1 MRVPTGSFARIL
13 LSMIAHVTAGPGSWR
28 VFMHPKGRPPSGGW
42 GRKKSEKKRFVC
54 LYRRHRFFSA
64 SVPTS
69 RLFYGWNKF
78 FRDCLFLLPHPTHYS
93 LPSLEKKIS
102 FKPARRR
109 FFGILIRSHPT
120 PTTTHSLLFLSVV
133 SSFSLWCQ
141 LFSDEISLS
150 LRKLLELQN
159 LFCDYELCPLL
170 DPRMLQSFSNLSTC
184 QRSGHGTTSPRAVLR
199 RLGNHLFSIRR
210 HQSRKE

>member
-42 GRKKSEKKRFVC
+42 RRKKSEKKRFVC
-54 LYRRHRFFSA
+54 LYRRQRFFSA

-93 LPSLEKKIS
+93 LPSLEKKFHLNLHEEDSLGFWSAPTQPLPPRIPCFFYPSSPPSPCGVNFSQTRYLLVWES
-102 FKPARRR
+102 FWNSK
-109 FFGILIRSHPT
+109 
-120 PTTTHSLLFLSVV
+120 
-133 SSFSLWCQ
+133 
-141 LFSDEISLS
+141 
-150 LRKLLELQN
+150 
-159 LFCDYELCPLL
+159 
-170 DPRMLQSFSNLSTC
+170 TC
-184 QRSGHGTTSPRAVLR
+184 FVTTSYVLC
-199 RLGNHLFSIRR
+199 
-210 HQSRKE
+210 